1 MARYKKET
9 LEGKT
14 VKELRRLVVDLGIP
28 GFTKKPKTQIVDAI
42 FAKYGMGGSDA
53 GKTATVAKKTKAAGS
68 GPITQVSFTGESV
81 LTKPSAPFGHKT
93 TTTLRVSCGASS
105 GKFPVAGKNIKEV
118 GEFLREVLNVDKLST
133 GLVNGK
139 EVPADYVLKSGD
151 NLEFLKPAG
160 KKGC

>member
-14 VKELRRLVVDLGIP
+14 VKDLRTLVVKLGIS
-28 GFTKKPKTQIVDAI
+28 GYTKRPKAVIIDAI
-42 FAKYGMGGSDA
+42 MAKYGVGDSVSS
-53 GKTATVAKKTKAAGS
+53 ATISKDGPAKVL
-68 GPITQVSFTGESV
+68 PLTGVEARFQSSI
-81 LTKPSAPFGHKT
+81 TKPELQKRDRLST
-93 TTTLRVSCGASS
+93 TIQVSCGASA
-105 GKFPVAGKNIKEV
+105 GRFPVTGRSVAEV

-133 GLVNGK
+133 GMVNGK
-139 EVPADYVLKSGD
+139 EVNGDHVLKAGD

>member
-9 LEGKT
+9 LEGKS

-28 GFTKKPKTQIVDAI
+28 GFTKKPKSTIVDAI
-42 FAKYGMGGSDA
+42 FAKYGVGGA
-53 GKTATVAKKTKAAGS
+53 GAATVAKKSKAKDS

>member
-28 GFTKKPKTQIVDAI
+28 GFTKKPKATIVDAI
-42 FAKYGMGGSDA
+42 FAKHGVGAASS
-53 GKTATVAKKTKAAGS
+53 ATISKSAPISQVA
-68 GPITQVSFTGESV
+68 FEGESV
-81 LTKPSAPFGHKT
+81 ITKPSAPFGSKT
-93 TTTLRVSCGASS
+93 STTIRVSCGASS
-105 GKFPVAGKNIKEV
+105 GKFPVTGKTVKEV
-118 GEFLREVLNVDKLST
+118 GEFLREVLNVSRLST

-139 EVPADYVLKSGD
+139 EVQADYTLKAGD
-151 NLEFLKPAG
+151 VVEFLKPAG